1 MNITQRSKFLRKN
14 SAKNM
19 VTISILC
26 RCKVTTLPTVNV
38 SLVGFVGS
46 ASDSF
51 FDKPATAAM
60 VYNNK

>member
-1 MNITQRSKFLRKN
+1 
-14 SAKNM
+14 M

-60 VYNNK
+60 VYNKK